1 MVYKRKFS
9 KKRRFPKRRSSRKG
23 SSKGARVQQRA
34 AMTWIRK
41 KYTRV
46 FTMDIR
52 EGGEVYERTI
62 SLIGAKNPNN
72 INGTITLT
80 DVN

>member
-1 MVYKRKFS
+1 
-9 KKRRFPKRRSSRKG
+9 
-23 SSKGARVQQRA
+23 
-34 AMTWIRK
+34 
-41 KYTRV
+41 
-46 FTMDIR
+46 MDIR

-80 DVN
+80 DVNQSNQLSTDMTLYQFFRIRGVATKMIFPMPTETNASPV

>member
-1 MVYKRKFS
+1 
-9 KKRRFPKRRSSRKG
+9 
-23 SSKGARVQQRA
+23 
-34 AMTWIRK
+34 MTWIRK